1 MYNILLT
8 LILNFFLKLQID
20 IWYFFAC
27 RKVFAMNHKLQNS
40 VFIQKK
46 KNINPSRN
54 MLADGGC
61 NNFPISLLLFNIV

>member
-8 LILNFFLKLQID
+8 LILNFFKKLQID

-27 RKVFAMNHKLQNS
+27 RKFFAMNHKLQNS
-40 VFIQKK
+40 VFIRKK
-46 KNINPSRN
+46 TINPSRN

>member
-8 LILNFFLKLQID
+8 LILKFFKKLQID

-46 KNINPSRN
+46 KYQSISQY
-54 MLADGGC
+54 AGGWRM
-61 NNFPISLLLFNIV
+61 